1 MVRDRLI
8 DTELTIGGGL
18 NVRVF
23 ALLEA
28 IDREGSIVSAARVT
42 GLSYKG
48 AWQIIDRVNQLSP
61 RPLIESVV
69 GGGHSKGT
77 RLTETGLALLSAFR
91 RLECEKERFLERINE
106 EFSHDPTILI
116 WFRRLLMKSSARNQW
131 LGKVASINVGA
142 VTSEVTIH
150 METGMTLVANLTH
163 ASLKSMDLSFGE
175 EVLALVKSSMII
187 LVTDMEGYRLSAR
200 NQLAGKVASI
210 KQGLVTTDVHLD
222 LEAGGELV
230 ASVTF
235 ESSESLGLE
244 VGTPVTAIFKANSV
258 ILGVR
263 S

>member
-1 MVRDRLI
+1 
-8 DTELTIGGGL
+8 
-18 NVRVF
+18 
-23 ALLEA
+23 
-28 IDREGSIVSAARVT
+28 
-42 GLSYKG
+42 
-48 AWQIIDRVNQLSP
+48 
-61 RPLIESVV
+61 
-69 GGGHSKGT
+69 
-77 RLTETGLALLSAFR
+77 
-91 RLECEKERFLERINE
+91 
-106 EFSHDPTILI
+106 
-116 WFRRLLMKSSARNQW
+116 MKSSARNQW

-150 METGMTLVANLTH
+150 METGLTLVANVTN
-163 ASLKSMDLSFGE
+163 ASLKSMDLSFGR
-175 EVLALVKSSMII
+175 EVLALVKASMII

-200 NQLAGKVASI
+200 NQLSGKVGSI

-230 ASVTF
+230 ASITF

>member
-1 MVRDRLI
+1 
-8 DTELTIGGGL
+8 
-18 NVRVF
+18 
-23 ALLEA
+23 
-28 IDREGSIVSAARVT
+28 
-42 GLSYKG
+42 
-48 AWQIIDRVNQLSP
+48 
-61 RPLIESVV
+61 
-69 GGGHSKGT
+69 
-77 RLTETGLALLSAFR
+77 
-91 RLECEKERFLERINE
+91 
-106 EFSHDPTILI
+106 
-116 WFRRLLMKSSARNQW
+116 MKSSARNQW

-150 METGMTLVANLTH
+150 METGMTLVANVTH
-163 ASLKSMDLSFGE
+163 SSLKSMDLSFGE

>member
-1 MVRDRLI
+1 
-8 DTELTIGGGL
+8 
-18 NVRVF
+18 
-23 ALLEA
+23 
-28 IDREGSIVSAARVT
+28 
-42 GLSYKG
+42 
-48 AWQIIDRVNQLSP
+48 
-61 RPLIESVV
+61 
-69 GGGHSKGT
+69 
-77 RLTETGLALLSAFR
+77 
-91 RLECEKERFLERINE
+91 
-106 EFSHDPTILI
+106 
-116 WFRRLLMKSSARNQW
+116 MKSSARNQW

-150 METGMTLVANLTH
+150 METGLTLVANVTN
-163 ASLKSMDLSFGE
+163 ASLKCMDLSFGR
-175 EVLALVKSSMII
+175 EVLALVKASMII

-200 NQLAGKVASI
+200 NQLSGKVGSI

-230 ASVTF
+230 ASITF

>member
-1 MVRDRLI
+1 
-8 DTELTIGGGL
+8 
-18 NVRVF
+18 
-23 ALLEA
+23 
-28 IDREGSIVSAARVT
+28 
-42 GLSYKG
+42 
-48 AWQIIDRVNQLSP
+48 
-61 RPLIESVV
+61 
-69 GGGHSKGT
+69 
-77 RLTETGLALLSAFR
+77 
-91 RLECEKERFLERINE
+91 
-106 EFSHDPTILI
+106 
-116 WFRRLLMKSSARNQW
+116 MKSSARNQW

-150 METGMTLVANLTH
+150 METGLTLVANVTN
-163 ASLKSMDLSFGE
+163 ASLKSMDLSFGR
-175 EVLALVKSSMII
+175 EVLALVKASMII

-200 NQLAGKVASI
+200 NQLSGKVASI

-230 ASVTF
+230 ASITF